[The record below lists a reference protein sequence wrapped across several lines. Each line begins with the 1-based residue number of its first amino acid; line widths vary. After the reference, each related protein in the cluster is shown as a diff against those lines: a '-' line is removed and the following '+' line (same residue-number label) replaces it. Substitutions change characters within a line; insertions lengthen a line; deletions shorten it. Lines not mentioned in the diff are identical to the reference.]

1 MEIKPEHYEL
11 TIALSALEGA
21 LGGLWYP
28 SESDALVSLVI
39 YADPLPNPEAV
50 AQKLAT
56 DDDNCEIHPAE
67 AFFSP
72 ILNNPYWASEQGRHL
87 AQKYANL
94 RDVLETHLDDLHSY
108 RVGQV
113 NVTLYILGRQSSGCF
128 LGVCTHVVET

>member
-1 MEIKPEHYEL
+1 M
-11 TIALSALEGA
+11 
-21 LGGLWYP
+21 GGLWYP

-39 YADPLPNPEAV
+39 YADPMPNPEAV

-56 DDDNCEIHPAE
+56 DGDNCEVHPAE

-72 ILNNPYWASEQGRHL
+72 VLNNPYWASEQGGHL

-94 RDVLETHLDDLHSY
+94 RDVLETHLEDLHSY

-113 NVTLYILGRQSSGCF
+113 NVTLYILGRHSSGCY
-128 LGVCTHVVET
+128 LGACTHVVET

>member
-39 YADPLPNPEAV
+39 YADPLPNTEAL
-50 AQKLAT
+50 AQKLGAG
-56 DDDNCEIHPAE
+56 DDSLQIQPAE
-67 AFFSP
+67 DFFRP
-72 ILNNPYWASEQGRHL
+72 VLNNPYWASEQGGHL

-94 RDVLETHLDDLHSY
+94 RDVLETHLEDLHSI
-108 RVGQV
+108 RVGRV
-113 NVTLYILGRQSSGCF
+113 NVTLYLLGRHSSGCY